1 MNTTAKVISIS
12 SKNPVEEIQTQ
23 VAQSLVSQ
31 GVGLMPLGGVI
42 REMNLTMGSNVAR
55 DILKRSSDFRDFACV
70 VFEYIANGH
79 ESYQIDDIGRV
90 IHITVEKGS
99 KGKVQIRDNGCG
111 MSVEQLMKFWTM
123 HGETSRREN
132 GLNLRGY
139 NGTGKIACYKYFA
152 QMVVETIKDGLR
164 NVTRLGRKHVEDMA
178 KTAGPVKIDEVAINE
193 PTDLPNGTT
202 VTLSHSL
209 APITA
214 AQIIELRKKISME
227 MMMWMRGTEV
237 YVNGELVEPEAV
249 TYDESFTIRSEDG
262 SMEMQAF
269 FLDKG
274 YKDEMQSIFIN
285 AGPVFIAAENYGK
298 EGHRFSSKV
307 HGILTTSHE
316 WYAEHF
322 EGRRE
327 LFVAEA
333 RDLKLKL
340 SHPAAVEIKQFAETS
355 IRGIMKML
363 DEREKERQQKQL
375 DERMKAMQDKL
386 SRLFSNMSDR
396 MNFKRRLEKVIVPN
410 ENPTPRNRSENP
422 RDRKPKLNVLFK
434 EFENDPSEYRVDLE
448 QGFIEVNL
456 KSPQLAGIAENKDDA
471 TWDQAVLEIVKT
483 AFVEME
489 AARRMSESFGERS
502 TDVVTYLRDQAEATR
517 DIRVAANTMLA
528 EMYRGF
534 QTRRHNEA
542 SK

>member
-23 VAQSLVSQ
+23 VAQSLASNMELNV
-31 GVGLMPLGGVI
+31 
-42 REMNLTMGSNVAR
+42 GSNVAR

-70 VFEYIANGH
+70 VFEYIANAH
-79 ESYQIDDIGRV
+79 ESYQIDDLDRV
-90 IHITVEKGS
+90 IHVEVTKES
-99 KGKVQIRDNGCG
+99 KGRVQIRDNGCG
-111 MSVEQLMKFWTM
+111 MSFEQLIKFWTM
-123 HGETSRREN
+123 HGTTDLREN

-139 NGTGKIACYKYFA
+139 NGTGKSACYKYFA
-152 QMVVETIKDGLR
+152 QMVVETIKDGCR
-164 NVTRLGRKHVEDMA
+164 NVTRLGRKHIEEMA
-178 KTAGPVKIDEVAINE
+178 KSAGPVKVDRIAVNE

-202 VTLSHSL
+202 ITLSHAF
-209 APITA
+209 APLLSS
-214 AQIIELRKKISME
+214 QIIDLRKKISME
-227 MMMWMRGTEV
+227 MMMWMKGTKV
-237 YVNGELVEPEAV
+237 FVNGELVEAETV
-249 TYDESFTIRSEDG
+249 TYDETFFVRSEDG
-262 SMEMQAF
+262 SMELQVF

-274 YKDEMQSIFIN
+274 YKQEMQSIFIN

-298 EGHRFSSKV
+298 EGHRFSSRV

-316 WYAEHF
+316 WYADHF

-327 LFVAEA
+327 QFVAEA

-340 SHPAAVEIKQFAETS
+340 SHPEAVRLKEFAETA
-355 IRGIMKML
+355 IRGIMKQL

-375 DERMKAMQDKL
+375 NERMKALQDKL

-396 MNFKRRLEKVIVPN
+396 MNFKRRLEKVIVPS

-489 AARRMSESFGERS
+489 TARRMSESFGERS
-502 TDVVTYLRDQAEATR
+502 SDVVTYLRDQADTTR
-517 DIRVAANTMLA
+517 DIRIAANTMLA

-534 QTRRHNEA
+534 QTRRQIEA

>member
-1 MNTTAKVISIS
+1 VNTTAKIISIN
-12 SKNPVEEIQTQ
+12 SKNPVEEIQSM
-23 VAQSLVSQ
+23 VAQNIGAS
-31 GVGLMPLGGVI
+31 MNGGSRGEVP
-42 REMNLTMGSNVAR
+42 LTMGSNVAR

-70 VFEYIANGH
+70 VFEYIANAH
-79 ESYQIDDIGRV
+79 ESYQIDDLDRE
-90 IHITVEKGS
+90 IHIDITKGA

-111 MSVEQLMKFWTM
+111 MYLESLIKFWTM

-139 NGTGKIACYKYFA
+139 NGTGKIAGYKYFTS
-152 QMVVETIKDGLR
+152 MVLETVKDGLR
-164 NVTRLGRKHVEDMA
+164 NVTRLGRKHIEDMA
-178 KTAGPVKIDEVAINE
+178 KTAGSVKIDEIAVNE
-193 PTDLPNGTT
+193 PTDFPNGTT
-202 VTLSHSL
+202 VTLSNSL
-209 APITA
+209 AALTT

-227 MMMWMRGTEV
+227 MMMWMKGTKV

-249 TYDESFTIRSEDG
+249 TYDETFTISSEDG
-262 SMEMQAF
+262 KMELQVF
-269 FLDKG
+269 FLDRG

-327 LFVAEA
+327 MFVAEA

-340 SHPAAVEIKQFAETS
+340 SHPAAVELKEFAETS
-355 IRGIMKML
+355 IRGIMKLL

-396 MNFKRRLEKVIVPN
+396 MNFKRRLEKVIVPS
-410 ENPTPRNRSENP
+410 ENPEPRQRAENP

-489 AARRMSESFGERS
+489 AARRLSESFGERS
-502 TDVVTYLRDQAEATR
+502 SDVSTYLRDQAEATR
-517 DIRVAANTMLA
+517 EIRVAANTMLA

-534 QTRRHNEA
+534 QTRRQTEA